1 MFDHRRILTLIGKE
15 LREFRA
21 NPTSV
26 LPVTLL
32 VLVCLVLPFMVLKIM
47 PSTTGQSLAND
58 QMLRKAVAFASQHL
72 DEFAALSSEDQAE
85 AFLFQQFLML
95 FLIAPLLGGVALA
108 AHSVV
113 GEKQGR
119 TLEPLLTTP
128 IATSEL
134 LFAKVISAF
143 LPSLVIEIIG
153 LVLYLTL
160 VGIFGGPGVLDA
172 VIGTRTLVL
181 LLAIGPLSTLAA
193 LQATIAVSS
202 RANDPRSAQQIAVL
216 LVLPLMIM
224 LVGQIVGAFVVTVKS
239 LVIVAVGL
247 GVVWGL
253 LLMLSVAIFD
263 RETILTR
270 WK

>member
-1 MFDHRRILTLIGKE
+1 MFDGRRIGTLIGKE

-32 VLVCLVLPFMVLKIM
+32 VLVCLILPFLVVRIM
-47 PSTTGQSLAND
+47 PGATGQSIAND
-58 QMLRKAVAFASQHL
+58 EMIRRAVDFASKHL
-72 DEFAALSSEDQAE
+72 DEFATLTSQGAAE

-128 IATSEL
+128 VATSEL
-134 LFAKVISAF
+134 LFAKVLAAF

-153 LVLYLTL
+153 LVVYLIL
-160 VGIFGGPGVLDA
+160 VGLLGAPGVLSA
-172 VIGTRTLVL
+172 VISTRSVVL
-181 LLAIGPLSTLAA
+181 LLVIGPLSTLAA
-193 LQATIAVSS
+193 LQATIAISS
-202 RANDPRSAQQIAVL
+202 RANDPRSAQQVAVL
-216 LVLPLMIM
+216 IVLPLMIM
-224 LVGQIVGAFVVTVKS
+224 LVGQIVGAFVVTTAALLIVGAG
-239 LVIVAVGL
+239 LAVI
-247 GVVWGL
+247 WGM
-253 LLMLSVAIFD
+253 LLMFSVAIFH

-270 WK
+270 WR